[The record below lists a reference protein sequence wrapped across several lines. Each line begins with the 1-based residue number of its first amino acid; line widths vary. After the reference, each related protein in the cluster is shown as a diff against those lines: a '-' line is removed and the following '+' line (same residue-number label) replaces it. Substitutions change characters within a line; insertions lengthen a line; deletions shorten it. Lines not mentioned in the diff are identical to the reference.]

1 MGESS
6 RYASPEAARRAVT
19 DRLKIQ
25 AAHSPW
31 ALADL
36 ERQYAYDQLIERL
49 YRVDGGWVIKG
60 ATALLARR
68 VSVRHTIDLD
78 VYRAGAIAE
87 AERLLREA
95 AALDIGDWMTFE
107 IGAAVQIHASGAQA
121 ARAKVETFIG
131 VRLWSAFQV
140 DLVAEGIELT
150 GRPDPVHPLTD
161 IEILTSP
168 RKTWQAYPL
177 VDHIADKVCAILERH
192 QGLPSTRYKDL
203 VDLVAIVNHATVA
216 ASLQREALVKEGR
229 RRGLSL
235 PRAFEVPDR
244 QMWERG
250 YRAEA
255 RRTTGL
261 DETNLDAALT
271 TVRPFLNPLLDG
283 TATGSWDPLTQRWLD
298 E

>member
-19 DRLKIQ
+19 DKLKIQ
-25 AAHSPW
+25 APHSPW

-36 ERQYAYDQLIERL
+36 QRQYAYDQLIERL

-68 VSVRHTIDLD
+68 VSVRHTTDLD

-87 AERLLREA
+87 TERLLREA

-150 GRPDPVHPLTD
+150 GHPDPVHPLTD
-161 IEILTSP
+161 IEILAFPRRPGRPTHSSTILPTRSVPSSSDIKPCRPRATRTSS
-168 RKTWQAYPL
+168 TSS
-177 VDHIADKVCAILERH
+177 
-192 QGLPSTRYKDL
+192 PSCITL
-203 VDLVAIVNHATVA
+203 LW
-216 ASLQREALVKEGR
+216 R
-229 RRGLSL
+229 RRC
-235 PRAFEVPDR
+235 
-244 QMWERG
+244 RG
-250 YRAEA
+250 KRWS
-255 RRTTGL
+255 RK
-261 DETNLDAALT
+261 AA
-271 TVRPFLNPLLDG
+271 G
-283 TATGSWDPLTQRWLD
+283 AG
-298 E
+298 

>member
-1 MGESS
+1 MGEGS

-36 ERQYAYDQLIERL
+36 QRQYAYDQLIERL

-87 AERLLREA
+87 TERLLREA

-203 VDLVAIVNHATVA
+203 VDLVAIVHHTTVA

-235 PRAFEVPDR
+235 SRAFEVPDR

-261 DETNLDAALT
+261 DEANLDAALT

-283 TATGSWDPLTQRWLD
+283 TATGSWDPLTQTWLD

>member
-1 MGESS
+1 M
-6 RYASPEAARRAVT
+6 
-19 DRLKIQ
+19 
-25 AAHSPW
+25 
-31 ALADL
+31 
-36 ERQYAYDQLIERL
+36 
-49 YRVDGGWVIKG
+49 IKG

-87 AERLLREA
+87 TERLLREA

-150 GRPDPVHPLTD
+150 GHPDPVHPLTD
-161 IEILTSP
+161 IEILAFP

-177 VDHIADKVCAILERH
+177 VDHVADKVCAILERH

-261 DETNLDAALT
+261 DEANLDAALT

>member
-36 ERQYAYDQLIERL
+36 QRQYAYDQLIERL

-87 AERLLREA
+87 TERLLREA

-150 GRPDPVHPLTD
+150 GHPDPVHPLTD

-203 VDLVAIVNHATVA
+203 VDLVAIVHHTTVA

-235 PRAFEVPDR
+235 SRAFEVPDR

-261 DETNLDAALT
+261 DEANLDAALT

-283 TATGSWDPLTQRWLD
+283 TATGSWDPLTQTWLD

>member
-1 MGESS
+1 MATES

-19 DRLKIQ
+19 DRLKNQ
-25 AAHSPW
+25 AAHGPW
-31 ALADL
+31 ALTDL
-36 ERQYAYDQLIERL
+36 QRQYAYDQLIERL
-49 YRVDGGWVIKG
+49 YRVDHGWVIKG

-78 VYRAGAIAE
+78 VYRSGAIAE
-87 AERLLREA
+87 MERLLREA

-131 VRLWSAFQV
+131 VRLWSAFLV

-150 GRPDPVHPLTD
+150 GHPDPVRPLTD

-168 RKTWQAYPL
+168 RKSWQAYPL
-177 VDHIADKVCAILERH
+177 VDHVADKVCAILERH
-192 QGLPSTRYKDL
+192 QGQPSTRYKDL
-203 VDLVAIVNHATVA
+203 VDLVAIVHHATVA
-216 ASLQREALVKEGR
+216 ASLQSEALVKEGR

-235 PRAFEVPDR
+235 PRRFDVPDR
-244 QMWERG
+244 QMWEQG

-261 DETNLDAALT
+261 DEANLDAALT
-271 TVRPFLNPLLDG
+271 TVRPFLNPLLEG
-283 TATGSWDPLTQRWLD
+283 TATGSWDPVTQTWLD
-298 E
+298 A

>member
-36 ERQYAYDQLIERL
+36 QRQYAYDQLIERL

-87 AERLLREA
+87 TERLLREA

-192 QGLPSTRYKDL
+192 QGLPSTRY
-203 VDLVAIVNHATVA
+203 
-216 ASLQREALVKEGR
+216 
-229 RRGLSL
+229 
-235 PRAFEVPDR
+235 
-244 QMWERG
+244 
-250 YRAEA
+250 
-255 RRTTGL
+255 
-261 DETNLDAALT
+261 
-271 TVRPFLNPLLDG
+271 
-283 TATGSWDPLTQRWLD
+283 
-298 E
+298 

>member
-31 ALADL
+31 VLADL
-36 ERQYAYDQLIERL
+36 QRQYAYDQLIERL

-68 VSVRHTIDLD
+68 VSVRHTTDLD

-87 AERLLREA
+87 TERLLREA

-235 PRAFEVPDR
+235 PWAFEVPDR

-271 TVRPFLNPLLDG
+271 RVRPFLNPLLDG
-283 TATGSWDPLTQRWLD
+283 TATGSWDPLTQTWLD